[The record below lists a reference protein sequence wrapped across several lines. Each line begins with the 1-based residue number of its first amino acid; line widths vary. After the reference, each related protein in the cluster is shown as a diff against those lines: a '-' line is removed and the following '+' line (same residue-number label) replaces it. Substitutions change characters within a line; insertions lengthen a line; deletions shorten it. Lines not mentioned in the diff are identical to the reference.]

1 MLKLLLTG
9 HPMKLTNG
17 LVVVEEEDFGHLDL
31 TDTSYTETKLDQTN
45 GKEAHGLMLYP
56 PKHLT
61 MLPLV

>member
-1 MLKLLLTG
+1 
-9 HPMKLTNG
+9 MKLTNG